1 MAGHFS
7 LSYHYQAP
15 GLLMSGL
22 LTVPLALES
31 LVGSR
36 VWGIFWA

>member
-7 LSYHYQAP
+7 LSYYYQAL
-15 GLLMSGL
+15 GLLTSEL

-31 LVGSR
+31 HVDSR
-36 VWGIFWA
+36 VWGIFWT